1 MAFEGH
7 VDGLSVGCIHVVIL
21 VERKPENQ
29 SCWKEEM
36 VLH

>member
-7 VDGLSVGCIHVVIL
+7 IDGLSVGYNVVLL

-29 SCWKEEM
+29 SCRKEEM